1 MVAEAEGL
9 LLTSPSATIL
19 SNCSF
24 FGLGFCFGLR
34 RAVPGKCAVQT
45 FFKTDW
51 RIKAEE
57 LARLRDIGLRIANVP
72 VARWLILRLELLAG
86 NFCEEL
92 ERLVQGKTAAGS
104 HVESLARNVGGFTSE
119 EIGLHGVFDVG
130 EVAGLLTVA
139 KNDGLSAFQKRK
151 AEFCQDA

>member
-9 LLTSPSATIL
+9 LFKSPSARIL
-19 SNCSF
+19 SNCSL
-24 FGLGFCFGLR
+24 FGFGFCLGLR

-57 LARLRDIGLRIANVP
+57 LACLRDIGLRIANVA
-72 VARWLILRLELLAG
+72 VARWLILRLELLAR

-92 ERLVQGKTAAGS
+92 ERLVQGKAAAS
-104 HVESLARNVGGFTSE
+104 SDVESLSGNVGSFTSE
-119 EIGLHGVFDVG
+119 EIGKTFNVG
-130 EVAGLLTVA
+130 TGGRFTLNQTLQ
-139 KNDGLSAFQKRK
+139 L
-151 AEFCQDA
+151 